1 MVREFKEKC
10 ETGELD
16 RVSEVIIAVLINTIV
31 WLQLARSN
39 SMLNESTSNMFDEA
53 LQRRRSNSV
62 LRRRMTGVA
71 EENTLTRNSGSVC
84 LVAGINQYVT
94 SKLAGL
100 SKETSMMITV
110 DTFPMKWRV
119 KRLDSDFLILRD
131 YLLKM
136 YPQVVIPPLPSA
148 KGKKELTSRQLIK
161 RKHYYQRFLNAI
173 LRSQVLK
180 TSNFLMAFLQET
192 NQDQFNLKLLTI
204 ENEIGPRNIYEFK
217 TITGEIEVER
227 RRNAAKFCENL
238 PKFQTEYAKIAQYIA
253 QRCKQLQTRAH
264 ELADDYFA
272 IGAEVNHFSE
282 LMKLTEI
289 PQAHKF
295 YRRLSDL
302 IIRHGDH
309 TIRSGEL
316 MN

>member
-1 MVREFKEKC
+1 M
-10 ETGELD
+10 
-16 RVSEVIIAVLINTIV
+16 
-31 WLQLARSN
+31 
-39 SMLNESTSNMFDEA
+39 
-53 LQRRRSNSV
+53 
-62 LRRRMTGVA
+62 
-71 EENTLTRNSGSVC
+71 
-84 LVAGINQYVT
+84 
-94 SKLAGL
+94 
-100 SKETSMMITV
+100 
-110 DTFPMKWRV
+110 
-119 KRLDSDFLILRD
+119 
-131 YLLKM
+131 
-136 YPQVVIPPLPSA
+136 VIPPLPSA

-180 TSNFLMAFLQET
+180 TSTFLMAFLQET

-253 QRCKQLQTRAH
+253 QRCKQLQSRAH

-316 MN
+316 MNQNLAAWFKYMREESKSYQEADWLRAESLSRYNAQRVDLNKRKERLFKRKDVTEWGCPSDQMRAAMDTLNDAEAAFGYMLPNASKQVNYLGEESAFFTTQCFKETRRTTMINYTMAREHFIDMGE

>member
-1 MVREFKEKC
+1 M
-10 ETGELD
+10 
-16 RVSEVIIAVLINTIV
+16 
-31 WLQLARSN
+31 
-39 SMLNESTSNMFDEA
+39 
-53 LQRRRSNSV
+53 
-62 LRRRMTGVA
+62 
-71 EENTLTRNSGSVC
+71 
-84 LVAGINQYVT
+84 
-94 SKLAGL
+94 
-100 SKETSMMITV
+100 
-110 DTFPMKWRV
+110 
-119 KRLDSDFLILRD
+119 
-131 YLLKM
+131 
-136 YPQVVIPPLPSA
+136 VIPPLPSA

-180 TSNFLMAFLQET
+180 TSTFLMAFLQET
-192 NQDQFNLKLLTI
+192 SQDQFNLKLLTI

-253 QRCKQLQTRAH
+253 QRCKQLQSRAH

-309 TIRSGEL
+309 PIRSGEL
-316 MN
+316 MNQNLAAWFKYMREESKSYQEADWLRAESLSRYNTQRVDLNKRKERLFKRKDVTEWGCPSDQMRAAMDTLNDAEAAFGYMLPNASKQVNYLGEESAFFTTQCFKETRRTTMINYTMAREHFIDMGE